1 MQANLYGNKENAM
14 NGIKQEIIAFLA
26 EQPNLRFDVSAWSE
40 DQSIEDLGMSS
51 LDLMNL
57 LYSLEDRF
65 GFTLE
70 TDEILEVATVGDLIS
85 LVETKMRANDIA

>member
-26 EQPNLRFDVSAWSE
+26 EQQNLRFDVSAWSE

-85 LVETKMRANDIA
+85 LVGTKMRANDIA

>member
-1 MQANLYGNKENAM
+1 M

>member
-1 MQANLYGNKENAM
+1 M
-14 NGIKQEIIAFLA
+14 NEIKQEVVAYLA
-26 EQPNLRFDVSAWSE
+26 EQPTLRFDAAAWSE
-40 DQSIEDLGMSS
+40 EQAIEDLGMTS

-85 LVETKMRANDIA
+85 LVETKMRTNGIT

>member
-1 MQANLYGNKENAM
+1 M
-14 NGIKQEIIAFLA
+14 NGIKQEVIAFLA
-26 EQPNLRFDVSAWSE
+26 EQPNLRFDAFGWSE
-40 DQSIEDLGMSS
+40 DQSIEDLGMTS

-70 TDEILEVATVGDLIS
+70 TVEILEVATVGDLIS
-85 LVETKMRANDIA
+85 LVETKMREKDMA